1 MRHPLAGFVASV
13 GAVLC
18 AAGCGSADKAEPG
31 AIAVQAEPIRV
42 APYQSGQMLAAEA
55 DAAKAAG
62 EYQAALALFRRILA
76 DNPTSTIA
84 YVGIGEVYLLQED
97 WVSAEPVFARA
108 VRLEPRSFDAQYGHG
123 IALQMIERFVDAV
136 KAYHRALTIRPESIE
151 ANLHLATTYLQM
163 GEPRSAQVFAEKVVE
178 LDPAHGPGRAALGSV
193 YVELGRYREAI
204 TQYEAAVEL
213 MEPTPPLLINLINA
227 LGKEDRYIDAR
238 NTAEYLVKLVPSAEA
253 YERLAWAS
261 FRMGDYAGSIEAYRL
276 AVALKADFWQAH
288 NGVGCNALN
297 AWLLSGKLNTEALGE
312 AKRSFR
318 QSLRVNPDQPKVV
331 SLLSKYGV

>member
-1 MRHPLAGFVASV
+1 
-13 GAVLC
+13 LC
-18 AAGCGSADKAEPG
+18 AAGCGSADKAESG
-31 AIAVQAEPIRV
+31 AIAVQGEPISVDPAQR
-42 APYQSGQMLAAEA
+42 PQMLAAEA
-55 DAAKAAG
+55 DAAKTAG
-62 EYQAALALFRRILA
+62 EYQVAMALFRRILA
-76 DNPTSTIA
+76 DDPTSTIA

-123 IALQMIERFVDAV
+123 IALQMIERFADAV
-136 KAYHRALTIRPESIE
+136 KAYHRALTIRPESVE

-163 GEPRSAQVFAEKVVE
+163 GEARSAQVFAEKVVE

-193 YVELGRYREAI
+193 YLERGRYPEAI

-227 LGKEDRYIDAR
+227 LGKEDRYVDAR
-238 NTAEYLVKLVPSAEA
+238 NTAEYLVKIVPSAEA
-253 YERLAWAS
+253 YERLGWAS
-261 FRMGDYAGSIEAYRL
+261 FRMGDYAGSIEAYRR
-276 AVALKADFWQAH
+276 AVALEAGYWQAH

-297 AWLLSGKLNTEALGE
+297 AWLLSGKQNLEALGE

-331 SLLSKYGV
+331 ALLSKYGV